1 MPRIDVP
8 AGHDPLIHF
17 WAGTASKLAAPAAAY
32 SDAVYTQ
39 GSLSLREREAARISI
54 ARVNQCNICLNM
66 RTEAGLDEAFY
77 EGEGRNERES
87 LAAEFATRFASDHLA
102 IDDDLWTRL
111 HAHYSD
117 DELVD
122 LALSSAAWLALGRV
136 NQVFGVDGACRIPPR
151 GYQPVDGKS
160 E

>member
-8 AGHDPLIHF
+8 DGHDPLIQF
-17 WAGTASKLAAPAAAY
+17 WAGTGSKLTAPAAAY

-39 GSLSLREREAARISI
+39 GLLSLREREAARISI
-54 ARVNQCNICLNM
+54 ARINACNICLNL
-66 RTEAGLDEAFY
+66 RSEEGLGEAFY
-77 EGEGRNERES
+77 DGEGRSERES

-102 IDDDLWTRL
+102 MDDELWTRL
-111 HAHYSD
+111 HTEFSD

-122 LALSSAAWLALGRV
+122 LGLSVASWLALGRV

-151 GYQPVDGKS
+151 GYEPL
-160 E
+160 